1 MEYVQM
7 TLNDWVQMKQKLKQE
22 LLGVKQSF
30 VRIGY
35 ALRKIE
41 DQRLYEQDG
50 YKSIAEFAKAE
61 YGLEPST
68 TSRFMSINREYSVDG
83 YSETLRPEFA
93 DLGRS
98 QLEEMLKLPDSDRQ
112 MIQPETSRE
121 DIRELKRF
129 NKAEP
134 AAGVAD
140 DIHQLVE
147 KFYKDNPDILNEVFS
162 EPEFEE
168 QTIKRFAE
176 IVNPGGNRSYK
187 KGLFF
192 LMMYESRVA
201 VKKFGDTPQDM
212 TWWQFYLITMDI
224 FGQAAAGP
232 KTWQKYF
239 GGEDS
244 EETENEPEENG
255 EEHSADNSGDSPERN
270 VPADDTKPAE
280 RAGRGGE
287 DSSGSGTGDGADNIQ
302 PISADEERLA
312 EPQSDQ
318 VTEAAGRAENEG
330 IDEPEADGRADG
342 ENGTEDEPVDQKGAV
357 GNHGAVSETGAGEKE
372 DDTAGEESSES
383 DCQKSAAGETA
394 EPAGAE
400 SQGEEIAPAQKSAE
414 ILESEASDEAEN
426 GENCGAAESGTAEP
440 ETEAA
445 AGEGT
450 EETEL
455 CSAESGPEVMN
466 APEIINKPFGTRKDY
481 MDTLTAYG
489 MAIYM
494 AEEYERHTLKASSL
508 AFPSELEKWLLQEVD
523 ENGRTIE
530 EA

>member
-7 TLNDWVQMKQKLKQE
+7 TLGDWMEMKQKLKQE

-68 TSRFMSINREYSVDG
+68 TSRFMSINKEYSIDG
-83 YSETLRPEFA
+83 YSEHLRPEYA

-98 QLEEMLKLPDSDRQ
+98 QLEEMLRLPDSDRQ

-121 DIRELKRF
+121 DIRNLKRF
-129 NKAEP
+129 NREEP

-147 KFYKDNPDILNEVFS
+147 KFYKDNPEVLNAVFS
-162 EPEFEE
+162 EPGFEE

-187 KGLFF
+187 KGLYF
-192 LMMYESRVA
+192 LMMYEGRVA

-212 TWWQFYLITMDI
+212 TWWEFYLITMDI

-239 GGEDS
+239 GKEKATES
-244 EETENEPEENG
+244 ESEENG
-255 EEHSADNSGDSPERN
+255 GEHSTDNSGDGFERN
-270 VPADDTKPAE
+270 VSKDDAKPAE
-280 RAGRGGE
+280 RAGGEEE
-287 DSSGSGTGDGADNIQ
+287 DSSGSGLGDRSDNIQ
-302 PISADEERLA
+302 PISAA
-312 EPQSDQ
+312 E
-318 VTEAAGRAENEG
+318 
-330 IDEPEADGRADG
+330 IDS
-342 ENGTEDEPVDQKGAV
+342 GAV
-357 GNHGAVSETGAGEKE
+357 GESASEKTE
-372 DDTAGEESSES
+372 DDTAGEESNEIDSQE
-383 DCQKSAAGETA
+383 SAAETV
-394 EPAGAE
+394 ESEGAE
-400 SQGEEIAPAQKSAE
+400 NPKKEIAPAQK
-414 ILESEASDEAEN
+414 
-426 GENCGAAESGTAEP
+426 AAET
-440 ETEAA
+440 
-445 AGEGT
+445 
-450 EETEL
+450 L
-455 CSAESGPEVMN
+455 SGPEFSELEKP
-466 APEIINKPFGTRKDY
+466 AEELAEIEERKPICRKEY

-489 MAIYM
+489 AAEYM
-494 AEEYERHTLKASSL
+494 GRFIRASGPDLSQMTNNS
-508 AFPSELEKWLLQEVD
+508 FWQKWFLTEVD
-523 ENGRTIE
+523 ENGRKIIDDVQEEIE
-530 EA
+530 NQMKISDYLE

>member
-68 TSRFMSINREYSVDG
+68 TSRFMSINREYSIDG

-112 MIQPETSRE
+112 MIQPEASRE
-121 DIRELKRF
+121 DIRNLKRF
-129 NKAEP
+129 NKTEP

-147 KFYKDNPDILNEVFS
+147 KFYKDNPDILNAVFS
-162 EPEFEE
+162 EEFEE
-168 QTIKRFAE
+168 QTIKQFAE

-192 LMMYESRVA
+192 LMMYENRVA
-201 VKKFGDTPQDM
+201 VKKFGDTPQDL
-212 TWWQFYLITMDI
+212 TWWQFYQITVDI
-224 FGQAAAGP
+224 FGDAAAGP
-232 KTWQKYF
+232 KTWQRYF

-244 EETENEPEENG
+244 EETKNEPEENG
-255 EEHSADNSGDSPERN
+255 GEHSTDHSGDNSERN
-270 VPADDTKPAE
+270 VPADDTEPAE

-287 DSSGSGTGDGADNIQ
+287 DNSGSGTGKGVDNIQ
-302 PISADEERLA
+302 PISADEERPEA
-312 EPQSDQ
+312 QSDQ
-318 VTEAAGRAENEG
+318 TAGAARPAENERT
-330 IDEPEADGRADG
+330 DEPEDDGGADR

-357 GNHGAVSETGAGEKE
+357 GDHGAVSETGAGKEK
-372 DDTAGEESSES
+372 DDTAGEESGES
-383 DCQKSAAGETA
+383 DCQEPEAGETA

-400 SQGEEIAPAQKSAE
+400 RQGEEIAPAQKSAE
-414 ILESEASDEAEN
+414 ILESEASDETEN
-426 GENCGAAESGTAEP
+426 CENCGAAEIGTTEP
-440 ETEAA
+440 ETEEAA
-445 AGEGT
+445 E
-450 EETEL
+450 EETKETEP
-455 CSAESGPEVMN
+455 CFETMN
-466 APEIINKPFGTRKDY
+466 APDVIDKPFVTRKDY

-489 MAIYM
+489 MAVYM

-523 ENGRTIE
+523 EQGREIE
-530 EA
+530 

>member
-68 TSRFMSINREYSVDG
+68 TSRFMSINREYSIDG

-121 DIRELKRF
+121 DIRNLKRF
-129 NKAEP
+129 NKTEP

-140 DIHQLVE
+140 DIRQLVE

-162 EPEFEE
+162 EPAMFEE

-192 LMMYESRVA
+192 LMMYENRVA
-201 VKKFGDTPQDM
+201 VKKFGDTPQDL
-212 TWWQFYLITMDI
+212 TWWQFYQVTVDI
-224 FGQAAAGP
+224 FGDAAAGP
-232 KTWQKYF
+232 KTWQRYF
-239 GGEDS
+239 GGED
-244 EETENEPEENG
+244 EENEPAGDG
-255 EEHSADNSGDSPERN
+255 EIHSTDNSGVGPDGD
-270 VPADDTKPAE
+270 VPANDTEPADE
-280 RAGRGGE
+280 DGRGGE
-287 DSSGSGTGDGADNIQ
+287 DNSGSGSGNGTDNIQ
-302 PISADEERLA
+302 PISADE
-312 EPQSDQ
+312 
-318 VTEAAGRAENEG
+318 
-330 IDEPEADGRADG
+330 ADGGADG
-342 ENGTEDEPVDQKGAV
+342 ENGIENEPEEQKGAV
-357 GNHGAVSETGAGEKE
+357 EDYGAISETGAGKAEN
-372 DDTAGEESSES
+372 DTAGEESCKS
-383 DCQKSAAGETA
+383 DCQEPAAGETS

-414 ILESEASDEAEN
+414 ILEREDPDEVEN
-426 GENCGAAESGTAEP
+426 GENHGAAEGETSEP
-440 ETEAA
+440 ETEEA
-445 AGEGT
+445 AGEET
-450 EETEL
+450 KETE
-455 CSAESGPEVMN
+455 SGFEAMN
-466 APEIINKPFGTRKDY
+466 QPEIIEKPYGSRKDY
-481 MDTLTAYG
+481 IDTLTAYG
-489 MAIYM
+489 MAAYM
-494 AEEYERHTLKASSL
+494 AEEYKRHNLKASSL

-523 ENGRTIE
+523 ESGREIE
-530 EA
+530 

>member
-35 ALRKIE
+35 TLRKIE

-68 TSRFMSINREYSVDG
+68 TSRFMSINREYSIDG
-83 YSETLRPEFA
+83 YSEILRPEFA

-98 QLEEMLKLPDSDRQ
+98 QLEEMLKLPESDRQ

-129 NKAEP
+129 NKTEP

-140 DIHQLVE
+140 DIRQLVE
-147 KFYKDNPDILNEVFS
+147 KFYKENPDVLNEVFN
-162 EPEFEE
+162 EEFEE

-192 LMMYESRVA
+192 LMMYENRVA
-201 VKKFGDTPQDM
+201 VKKFGDTPQDL
-212 TWWQFYLITMDI
+212 TWWQFYQITVDI
-224 FGQAAAGP
+224 FGDAAAGP
-232 KTWQKYF
+232 KTWQRYF
-239 GGEDS
+239 GGED
-244 EETENEPEENG
+244 EESGSAGDEEIY
-255 EEHSADNSGDSPERN
+255 SADNSGDSPDGDVPEN
-270 VPADDTKPAE
+270 DTEPADED
-280 RAGRGGE
+280 GRGGE
-287 DSSGSGTGDGADNIQ
+287 DDSGSSSGNGTDNIK
-302 PISADEERLA
+302 PISADEDD
-312 EPQSDQ
+312 S
-318 VTEAAGRAENEG
+318 G
-330 IDEPEADGRADG
+330 ADG
-342 ENGTEDEPVDQKGAV
+342 ENGIEDEPENQKGTM
-357 GNHGAVSETGAGEKE
+357 GDYGAISETGAGKTEN
-372 DDTAGEESSES
+372 DTAGEESGKG
-383 DCQKSAAGETA
+383 DCQEPTAGETT

-414 ILESEASDEAEN
+414 ILEREAFDEVEN
-426 GENCGAAESGTAEP
+426 GENHGAAEGETSEP
-440 ETEAA
+440 ETEET
-445 AGEGT
+445 AGEET
-450 EETEL
+450 KETE
-455 CSAESGPEVMN
+455 SSFEAMN
-466 APEIINKPFGTRKDY
+466 QPEIIEKPYGSRKDY
-481 MDTLTAYG
+481 IDTLTAYG
-489 MAIYM
+489 MAMYM
-494 AEEYERHTLKASSL
+494 AEEYKRHNLKASSL

>member
-1 MEYVQM
+1 MEYAQM

-68 TSRFMSINREYSVDG
+68 TSRFMSINREYSIDG

-112 MIQPETSRE
+112 MIQPEASRE
-121 DIRELKRF
+121 DIRNLKRF
-129 NKAEP
+129 NKTEP

-140 DIHQLVE
+140 DIRQLVE

-162 EPEFEE
+162 EPAMFEE

-192 LMMYESRVA
+192 LMMYENRVA
-201 VKKFGDTPQDM
+201 VKKFGDTPQDL
-212 TWWQFYLITMDI
+212 TWWQFYQITVDI
-224 FGQAAAGP
+224 FGDVAAGP
-232 KTWQKYF
+232 KTWQRYF
-239 GGEDS
+239 GGEDD
-244 EETENEPEENG
+244 EGDENRPAGDG
-255 EEHSADNSGDSPERN
+255 EIHGADNSGAGPDEDVPGN
-270 VPADDTKPAE
+270 DAKPADED
-280 RAGRGGE
+280 GGGGE
-287 DSSGSGTGDGADNIQ
+287 DNSGSSSGNGADNIQ
-302 PISADEERLA
+302 PISADE
-312 EPQSDQ
+312 
-318 VTEAAGRAENEG
+318 
-330 IDEPEADGRADG
+330 ADGGADG
-342 ENGTEDEPVDQKGAV
+342 ENGIEDEPEEQKGAM
-357 GNHGAVSETGAGEKE
+357 GDYGAVSKTGAGKAEN
-372 DDTAGEESSES
+372 DTAGEESGKG
-383 DCQKSAAGETA
+383 DCQEPAARETS

-414 ILESEASDEAEN
+414 ILEREAPDEVEN
-426 GENCGAAESGTAEP
+426 GENHGAAEGETSEP
-440 ETEAA
+440 ETEEA
-445 AGEGT
+445 AGE
-450 EETEL
+450 ETKEP
-455 CSAESGPEVMN
+455 ESSFEAIN
-466 APEIINKPFGTRKDY
+466 QPEIIEKPYGSRKDY

-489 MAIYM
+489 MAMYM
-494 AEEYERHTLKASSL
+494 AEEYKRHNLKASSL

-523 ENGRTIE
+523 ESGREIE
-530 EA
+530 CIE

>member
-35 ALRKIE
+35 ALRRIE

-93 DLGRS
+93 ELGRS

-121 DIRELKRF
+121 DIRNLKRF
-129 NKAEP
+129 NKTEP

-147 KFYKDNPDILNEVFS
+147 KFYKDNPDVLNEVFS
-162 EPEFEE
+162 EPAMFEE

-192 LMMYESRVA
+192 LMMYENRVA

-212 TWWQFYLITMDI
+212 TWWQFYQITMDI
-224 FGQAAAGP
+224 FGDAAAGP
-232 KTWQKYF
+232 KTWQRYF
-239 GGEDS
+239 GGEDD
-244 EETENEPEENG
+244 EGDENG
-255 EEHSADNSGDSPERN
+255 PVGDGEIHGADNSGSGPDEDVPGN
-270 VPADDTKPAE
+270 DAKPADED
-280 RAGRGGE
+280 GRGGE
-287 DSSGSGTGDGADNIQ
+287 DNSGSGSGDGADNIQ
-302 PISADEERLA
+302 PISADE
-312 EPQSDQ
+312 
-318 VTEAAGRAENEG
+318 
-330 IDEPEADGRADG
+330 ADGGADG
-342 ENGTEDEPVDQKGAV
+342 ENGIEDEPEEQKGAM
-357 GNHGAVSETGAGEKE
+357 GDYGAVSKAGAGKAEN
-372 DDTAGEESSES
+372 DTAGEESGKG
-383 DCQKSAAGETA
+383 DCQEPAARETA
-394 EPAGAE
+394 EPAGAKN
-400 SQGEEIAPAQKSAE
+400 QGEEIAQAQKSAE
-414 ILESEASDEAEN
+414 ILEREE
-426 GENCGAAESGTAEP
+426 TKEP
-440 ETEAA
+440 ESEF
-445 AGEGT
+445 ED
-450 EETEL
+450 
-455 CSAESGPEVMN
+455 MN
-466 APEIINKPFGTRKDY
+466 QPEIIEKPYGSRKDY

-489 MAIYM
+489 MAMYM
-494 AEEYERHTLKASSL
+494 AEEYKRHNLKASSL

-523 ENGRTIE
+523 ESGREIE
-530 EA
+530 CIE

>member
-7 TLNDWVQMKQKLKQE
+7 TLNDWVQIKQKLKQE

-41 DQRLYEQDG
+41 GQRLYEQDG

-187 KGLFF
+187 KGLYF

-239 GGEDS
+239 GGED
-244 EETENEPEENG
+244 N
-255 EEHSADNSGDSPERN
+255 
-270 VPADDTKPAE
+270 
-280 RAGRGGE
+280 
-287 DSSGSGTGDGADNIQ
+287 SGSGTGDGADNIQ
-302 PISADEERLA
+302 PISADKEKPE

-318 VTEAAGRAENEG
+318 ATEAAGEAENEG
-330 IDEPEADGRADG
+330 IDEPEANGGADG

-357 GNHGAVSETGAGEKE
+357 GDHGAVSETGAGEKE
-372 DDTAGEESSES
+372 DDTTGEESSES
-383 DCQKSAAGETA
+383 DCQESAAGETA

-426 GENCGAAESGTAEP
+426 GENENGENCGAAESGAAEP

-455 CSAESGPEVMN
+455 SSAEPGSEVMN
-466 APEIINKPFGTRKDY
+466 APDIIDKPFGTRKDY

-530 EA
+530 EV

>member
-7 TLNDWVQMKQKLKQE
+7 TLDDWVQMKQKLKQE

-121 DIRELKRF
+121 DIRNLKRF
-129 NKAEP
+129 NKTEP

-147 KFYKDNPDILNEVFS
+147 KFYKDNPDVLNEVFS
-162 EPEFEE
+162 EQAMFEE

-176 IVNPGGNRSYK
+176 IVNPSGNRSYK

-192 LMMYESRVA
+192 LMMYENRVA
-201 VKKFGDTPQDM
+201 IKKFGDSPQDM
-212 TWWQFYLITMDI
+212 TWWQFYQITMDI
-224 FGQAAAGP
+224 FGDAAAGP
-232 KTWQKYF
+232 KTWQRYF
-239 GGEDS
+239 GGEDD
-244 EETENEPEENG
+244 EGAENG
-255 EEHSADNSGDSPERN
+255 PVGDEEIHGADHSGDSPERG
-270 VPADDTKPAE
+270 VPEDDTEQAE
-280 RAGRGGE
+280 RTGRGGE
-287 DSSGSGTGDGADNIQ
+287 DNSGSGSGDGTDNIQ
-302 PISADEERLA
+302 PISADEGRTEA
-312 EPQSDQ
+312 QSDQ
-318 VTEAAGRAENEG
+318 DAEAAGQAENEG
-330 IDEPEADGRADG
+330 TDEPEDDGRADR
-342 ENGTEDEPVDQKGAV
+342 ENGTKDEPVDQKGAV
-357 GNHGAVSETGAGEKE
+357 GDHGAVSETGAGKKE

-383 DCQKSAAGETA
+383 DCQESAAGETT

-400 SQGEEIAPAQKSAE
+400 RQGEEIAPAQKSAE
-414 ILESEASDEAEN
+414 ILEREASDEDEN
-426 GENCGAAESGTAEP
+426 GEDHGAAEGENP
-440 ETEAA
+440 EQETEEA
-445 AGEGT
+445 AGE
-450 EETEL
+450 ETKEP
-455 CSAESGPEVMN
+455 ESGFEAMN
-466 APEIINKPFGTRKDY
+466 APDIIDKPFGTRKDY

-508 AFPSELEKWLLQEVD
+508 AFPSELEKWLMQEVD
-523 ENGRTIE
+523 ENGREIE
-530 EA
+530 

>member
-50 YKSIAEFAKAE
+50 YKSIVEFAKAE

-83 YSETLRPEFA
+83 YSEILRPEFA

-121 DIRELKRF
+121 DIRNLKRF
-129 NKAEP
+129 NKTEP

-147 KFYKDNPDILNEVFS
+147 KFYKDNPDVLNEVFS
-162 EPEFEE
+162 EPAMFEE

-192 LMMYESRVA
+192 LMMYENRVA
-201 VKKFGDTPQDM
+201 VKKFGDTPQDL
-212 TWWQFYLITMDI
+212 TWWQFYQITMDI
-224 FGQAAAGP
+224 FGDAAAGP
-232 KTWQKYF
+232 KTWQRYF
-239 GGEDS
+239 GGEDD
-244 EETENEPEENG
+244 EGTENEPEENG
-255 EEHSADNSGDSPERN
+255 GEYSADHSGDSPERD
-270 VPADDTKPAE
+270 VSADDTEPAE
-280 RAGRGGE
+280 RTGRGGK
-287 DSSGSGTGDGADNIQ
+287 DNSGSGFGNGADNIQ
-302 PISADEERLA
+302 PISADE
-312 EPQSDQ
+312 
-318 VTEAAGRAENEG
+318 
-330 IDEPEADGRADG
+330 ADGGADG
-342 ENGTEDEPVDQKGAV
+342 ENGIEDKPEEQKGAM
-357 GNHGAVSETGAGEKE
+357 GDYGAVSKTGAGKAEN
-372 DDTAGEESSES
+372 DTAVEESSES
-383 DCQKSAAGETA
+383 DCQESAAGEAA

-400 SQGEEIAPAQKSAE
+400 DQGERIAPAQKSAE
-414 ILESEASDEAEN
+414 ILSGEALIEKEDDIEI
-426 GENCGAAESGTAEP
+426 
-440 ETEAA
+440 TEKS
-445 AGEGT
+445 
-450 EETEL
+450 
-455 CSAESGPEVMN
+455 C
-466 APEIINKPFGTRKDY
+466 ITRKEY
-481 MDTLTAYG
+481 IDTLTAHG
-489 MAIYM
+489 T
-494 AEEYERHTLKASSL
+494 AEYIGRCIRQLSEWERKDLDTNSFWEH
-508 AFPSELEKWLLQEVD
+508 WLLEEVD
-523 ENGRTIE
+523 ENGYKIME
-530 EA
+530 DDSDAEHEN

>member
-7 TLNDWVQMKQKLKQE
+7 TLDDWVSMKQKLKQE

-68 TSRFMSINREYSVDG
+68 TSRFMSINREYSIDG
-83 YSETLRPEFA
+83 YSETLRPEFSE
-93 DLGRS
+93 LGRS

-129 NKAEP
+129 NKTEP

-147 KFYKDNPDILNEVFS
+147 TFYKDNPEILNAVFS
-162 EPEFEE
+162 KPGFEE
-168 QTIKRFAE
+168 QNIKQFAE

-187 KGLFF
+187 KGLYF

-201 VKKFGDTPQDM
+201 VKKFGANPQDM
-212 TWWQFYLITMDI
+212 TWWQFYQITMDI
-224 FGQAAAGP
+224 FEQAAAGA
-232 KTWQKYF
+232 KTWQRYF

-244 EETENEPEENG
+244 EEEQEM
-255 EEHSADNSGDSPERN
+255 ERN
-270 VPADDTKPAE
+270 VPADDAE
-280 RAGRGGE
+280 PDERTGGAGG
-287 DSSGSGTGDGADNIQ
+287 DNSGSGAGDGIDHTQ
-302 PISADEERLA
+302 PVSADRERPEE
-312 EPQSDQ
+312 EQD
-318 VTEAAGRAENEG
+318 TGAAGQAEDEK
-330 IDEPEADGRADG
+330 IDEPEADSGTDG
-342 ENGTEDEPVDQKGAV
+342 ENGAEDEPVDQKGAV
-357 GNHGAVSETGAGEKE
+357 GDHGAISDRGTGEAEN
-372 DDTAGEESSES
+372 DTAGEESGKS
-383 DCQKSAAGETA
+383 DCKGAAERETA
-394 EPAGAE
+394 EQTGEE
-400 SQGEEIAPAQKSAE
+400 SQGEEIAPAQKTAE
-414 ILESEASDEAEN
+414 ILEREASGDAEN
-426 GENCGAAESGTAEP
+426 KEI
-440 ETEAA
+440 
-445 AGEGT
+445 
-450 EETEL
+450 
-455 CSAESGPEVMN
+455 MN
-466 APEIINKPFGTRKDY
+466 APEVIDKPFGTRKDY

-489 MAIYM
+489 MAIYI
-494 AEEYERHTLKASSL
+494 AQEYERHSLKASSL
-508 AFPSELEKWLLQEVD
+508 AFPSELEKWLLEEVD
-523 ENGRTIE
+523 DSGQKIA